1 MFEFIKRWKERRRRK
16 AILKDI
22 KKAQYIYLIGRNPF
36 MCHCFMLVDFEKYA
50 NYEQIRRRIPEF
62 KPETFNA
69 YPENVYTNW
78 WHPKSIEPRIK
89 AFNKLIEIYSK

>member
-1 MFEFIKRWKERRRRK
+1 
-16 AILKDI
+16 
-22 KKAQYIYLIGRNPF
+22 
-36 MCHCFMLVDFEKYA
+36 MLVDFEKYA

-69 YPENVYTNW
+69 HKPYHYPW
-78 WHPKSIEPRIK
+78 WNPIDREPRIK